1 MNDVLLEMRDIRK
14 TFPGVVALDK
24 VQLTLRKGRVV
35 ALMGENGAGKST
47 LMKVLFGIYQRDK
60 GTIRYKGEEVSFSQA
75 KEALEAGISMIHQE
89 LSPILHRSIAENI
102 WLGREPLTGPL
113 QLIDHKKM
121 NQDTKEL
128 LDELDLHLDPQTLMV
143 DLSVAMMQMVE
154 IAKAISYNSEIIIM
168 DEPTS
173 ALTDKEVDHLFKIIE
188 KLKAKGCAIVYI
200 SHKMDEI
207 FRICDDITVFRDGT
221 YVGEREAK
229 DTNNE
234 ELVQMMVGRDL
245 GDVFPPP
252 TAKPGKKRLEVNNLQ
267 VENVLE
273 NISFDLH
280 EGEVL
285 GIAGLVGAGR
295 TELIET
301 LFGVRTKTG
310 GDIKINGEIVDI
322 SSPQD
327 AIKHKMAFL
336 TEDRRQ
342 SGLYLMLDIFANTS
356 IAHLDAYRNK
366 VVNVLDV
373 RKMNRDSKE
382 QCQTLKVKTP
392 HMYEA
397 IDNLS
402 GGNQQKVLLARWMLT
417 KPDILFLDEPTRG
430 IDIGAKSEIYKLIR
444 LLTGMGKSI
453 VMISSELPEVL
464 GMSDRILVMHE
475 GKLKGT
481 LDSREAS
488 QEKVMSIALN

>member
-1 MNDVLLEMRDIRK
+1 MSQVLLEMRGITK
-14 TFPGVVALDK
+14 SFPGVKALDN
-24 VQLTLRKGRVV
+24 VRLTLREGRVM

-47 LMKVLFGIYQRDK
+47 LMKVMFGIYQRDSGNIFYRGK
-60 GTIRYKGEEVSFSQA
+60 AVEFSGA
-75 KEALEAGISMIHQE
+75 KDALEAGVSMIHQE

-102 WLGREPLTGPL
+102 WLGREPLKGPL
-113 QLIDHKKM
+113 KLIDHPKM
-121 NQDTKEL
+121 YRDTEAL
-128 LDELDLHLDPQTLMV
+128 LEKLDLHLDPRTPMV
-143 DLSVAMMQMVE
+143 DLTVATIQMVE

-173 ALTDKEVDHLFKIIE
+173 ALTDKEVAHLFKIIDM
-188 KLKAKGCAIVYI
+188 LKSRGCAVVYI

-207 FRICDDITVFRDGT
+207 FRICDDITVFRDGCFI
-221 YVGEREAK
+221 GEREAK
-229 DTNNE
+229 DTNND

-252 TAKPGKKRLEVNNLQ
+252 TAKPGKTRLEVRDLT
-267 VENVLE
+267 VKGSFENV
-273 NISFDLH
+273 SFDLR
-280 EGEVL
+280 EGEIL

-301 LFGVRTKTG
+301 LFGVRQKDAG
-310 GDIKINGEIVDI
+310 LIRINGNEVDIKT
-322 SSPQD
+322 PQD
-327 AIKHKMAFL
+327 AIRHKMAFL

-373 RKMNRDSKE
+373 RKMRTDSAEHCKK
-382 QCQTLKVKTP
+382 LKVKTP
-392 HMYEA
+392 DMHET

-430 IDIGAKSEIYKLIR
+430 IDVGAKSEIYKLMR
-444 LLTGMGKSI
+444 LLTGMGKSL
-453 VMISSELPEVL
+453 VMISSELPEVM
-464 GMSDRILVMHE
+464 GMSDHILVMHE
-475 GKLKGT
+475 GQLKGAVAGS
-481 LDSREAS
+481 DAS
-488 QEKVMSIALN
+488 QQKIMTMALS

>member
-1 MNDVLLEMRDIRK
+1 MNDVLLEMRGITK
-14 TFPGVVALDK
+14 TFPGVIALDN
-24 VQLTLRKGRVV
+24 VQLTLRKGRVM

-47 LMKVLFGIYQRDK
+47 LMKVLFGIYQRDA
-60 GTIRYKGEEVSFSQA
+60 GTIVYQGEHVSFNGA
-75 KEALEAGISMIHQE
+75 KEALENGISMIHQE

-102 WLGREPLTGPL
+102 WLGREPVKGPL
-113 QLIDHKKM
+113 QLIDHDKM
-121 NQDTKEL
+121 YRDTEEL
-128 LDELDLHLDPQTLMV
+128 LQRLNLNLNPRTQMHELT
-143 DLSVAMMQMVE
+143 VATMQMVE
-154 IAKAISYNSEIIIM
+154 IAKAISYHSKIIIM

-173 ALTDKEVDHLFKIIE
+173 ALTDKEVTHLFEIIE
-188 KLKAKGCAIVYI
+188 MLKSKGVAIVYI
-200 SHKMDEI
+200 SHKMAEI
-207 FRICDDITVFRDGT
+207 FQICDDITVFRDGC
-221 YVGEREAK
+221 YIGEREAQY
-229 DTNNE
+229 TNND

-252 TAKPGKKRLEVNNLQ
+252 TAKPGKVRLEVKNLT
-267 VENVLE
+267 VEGAFSD
-273 NISFDLH
+273 ISFKLH
-280 EGEVL
+280 EGEIL

-301 LFGVRTKTG
+301 LFGVRHKDAG
-310 GDIKINGEIVDI
+310 EIWINGNNVEIHT
-322 SSPQD
+322 PQD

-373 RKMNRDSKE
+373 RRMRKDSE
-382 QCQTLKVKTP
+382 THCQKLKVKTP
-392 HMYEA
+392 NMHEA

-430 IDIGAKSEIYKLIR
+430 IDVGAKSEIYKLMR
-444 LLTGMGKSI
+444 LLTGMGKSL
-453 VMISSELPEVL
+453 VMISSELPEVI
-464 GMSDRILVMHE
+464 GMSDRILIMHE
-475 GKLKGT
+475 GQLKGMMT
-481 LDSREAS
+481 GTEAT
-488 QEKVMSIALN
+488 QEDIMSIALN

>member
-1 MNDVLLEMRDIRK
+1 MNQNLLEMRGITK
-14 TFPGVVALDK
+14 TFPGVKALDN
-24 VQLTLRKGRVV
+24 VQLTLKKGRVM

-47 LMKVLFGIYQRDK
+47 LMKVLFGIYRRDC
-60 GTIRYKGEEVSFSQA
+60 GTIRYQGEPVNYSGT

-89 LSPILHRSIAENI
+89 LSPILHRSIAENV
-102 WLGREPLTGPL
+102 WLGREPLKGPL
-113 QLIDHKKM
+113 RLVDHAKM
-121 NQDTKEL
+121 YRDTTEL
-128 LDELDLHLDPQTLMV
+128 LKKLDLHLDPRTPMSELT
-143 DLSVAMMQMVE
+143 VATIQMIE
-154 IAKAISYNSEIIIM
+154 ISKAISYHSKIIIM

-173 ALTDKEVDHLFKIIE
+173 ALTGKEVDHLFEIIE
-188 KLKAKGCAIVYI
+188 KLKQQGVSIVYI

-207 FRICDDITVFRDGT
+207 FRICEDITIFRDGC
-221 YVGEREAK
+221 YIGEREAK
-229 DTNNE
+229 DTNHE

-252 TAKPGKKRLEVNNLQ
+252 TSKPGKVRLEVKNLS
-267 VENVLE
+267 VNGVID
-273 NISFDLH
+273 NINFKLH
-280 EGEVL
+280 EGEIL

-301 LFGVRTKTG
+301 LFGVRKYDVG
-310 GDIKINGEIVDI
+310 EIWVNGENVEIKT
-322 SSPQD
+322 PQD
-327 AIKHKMAFL
+327 AISHKMAFL
-336 TEDRRQ
+336 TEDRRH

-373 RKMNRDSKE
+373 RSMQKDCAS
-382 QCQTLKVKTP
+382 QCTKLKVKTP
-392 HMYEA
+392 GMAEK

-430 IDIGAKSEIYKLIR
+430 IDVGAKSEIYKLMR
-444 LLTGMGKSI
+444 LLTGMGKSL
-453 VMISSELPEVL
+453 VMISSELPEVI

-475 GKLKGT
+475 GKMKGE
-481 LDSREAS
+481 LDGKEAS
-488 QEKVMSIALN
+488 QQQVMSMAFN

>member
-1 MNDVLLEMRDIRK
+1 MNEVLLEMRNIRK
-14 TFPGVVALDK
+14 TFPGVIALDN

-47 LMKVLFGIYQRDK
+47 LMKVIFGIYQRDE
-60 GTIRYKGEEVSFSQA
+60 GTICYKGEEVHFTKA

-89 LSPILHRSIAENI
+89 LSPILHRNIAENI
-102 WLGREPLTGPL
+102 WLGREPVKGPL
-113 QLIDHKKM
+113 RLIDHKKM
-121 NQDTKEL
+121 FQDTQSL
-128 LDELDLHLDPQTLMV
+128 LDELELDLSPQTLMSE
-143 DLSVAMMQMVE
+143 LSVAMMQMVE

-173 ALTDKEVDHLFKIIE
+173 ALTDKEVDHLFNIIE
-188 KLKAKGCAIVYI
+188 KLKTEGCAIVYI

-221 YVGEREAK
+221 YVGEREAQHT
-229 DTNNE
+229 DNE

-252 TAKPGKKRLEVNNLQ
+252 TAKPGKKRLEVSRLSVNG
-267 VENVLE
+267 VIDD
-273 NISFDLH
+273 ISFDLH

-295 TELIET
+295 TELIEA
-301 LFGVRTKTG
+301 LFGVRKL
-310 GDIKINGEIVDI
+310 DSGEIKVNNRLVNI
-322 SSPQD
+322 HSPQD
-327 AIKHKMAFL
+327 AIKQKMAFL

-342 SGLYLMLDIFANTS
+342 SGLYLMLDIFSNTS

-373 RKMNRDSKE
+373 RKMNRDSEK
-382 QCQTLKVKTP
+382 QCETLKVKTP

-475 GKLKGT
+475 GTLKGT
-481 LDSREAS
+481 LDSKDAS
-488 QEKVMSIALN
+488 QEKVMSMALN

>member
-1 MNDVLLEMRDIRK
+1 MSQVLLEMRGITK
-14 TFPGVVALDK
+14 TFPGVKALDN
-24 VQLTLRKGRVV
+24 VQLTLKQGRVM

-47 LMKVLFGIYQRDK
+47 LMKVMFGIYQRDS
-60 GTIRYKGEEVSFSQA
+60 GTIRYKGENVEFQGA

-102 WLGREPLTGPL
+102 WLGREPLKGPL
-113 QLIDHKKM
+113 RLVDHAKM
-121 NQDTKEL
+121 YSDTAEL
-128 LDELDLHLDPQTLMV
+128 LAKLDLKLDPKTPMS
-143 DLSVAMMQMVE
+143 DLTVATMQMVE
-154 IAKAISYNSEIIIM
+154 IAKAISYQSEIIIM

-173 ALTDKEVDHLFKIIE
+173 ALTDKEVDHLFDIIE
-188 KLKAKGCAIVYI
+188 MLKARGCAIVYI

-207 FRICDDITVFRDGT
+207 FRICDDITVFRDGCF
-221 YVGEREAK
+221 VGEREAK
-229 DTNNE
+229 ATNND

-245 GDVFPPP
+245 GDVFPPA
-252 TAKPGKKRLEVNNLQ
+252 TAKPGKTRLEVENLS
-267 VENVLE
+267 VDGAFNDI
-273 NISFDLH
+273 NFTLH
-280 EGEVL
+280 EGEIL

-301 LFGVRTKTG
+301 LFGVRQKDAGT
-310 GDIKINGEIVDI
+310 IRINGDYVEINT
-322 SSPQD
+322 PQD
-327 AIKHKMAFL
+327 AIQHKMAFL
-336 TEDRRQ
+336 TEDRRH

-373 RKMNRDSKE
+373 RKMKQDS
-382 QCQTLKVKTP
+382 QTHCEKLKVKTP
-392 HMYEA
+392 GMYEM

-430 IDIGAKSEIYKLIR
+430 IDVGAKSEIYKLMR
-444 LLTGMGKSI
+444 LLTGMGKSL
-453 VMISSELPEVL
+453 VMISSELPEVM

-475 GKLKGT
+475 GKLKG
-481 LDSREAS
+481 LIDGPEAT
-488 QEKVMSIALN
+488 QQKIMSMALN